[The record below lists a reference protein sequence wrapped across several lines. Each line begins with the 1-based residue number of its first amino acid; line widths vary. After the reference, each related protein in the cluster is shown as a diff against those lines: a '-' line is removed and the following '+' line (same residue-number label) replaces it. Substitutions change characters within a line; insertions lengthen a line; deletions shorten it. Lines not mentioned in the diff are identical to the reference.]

1 MNRPDR
7 SELRGSASLIGF
19 LFLALLIAAVLAYH
33 AQDAARSHRD
43 TAERTLAEYASL
55 AAEQF
60 AHHAHMSLTALQMM
74 SLRGVVALDQSPT
87 AQPLLSVEEF
97 QRSARELSAW
107 CECLDTGVVFVRLD
121 HGTGVLS
128 TAGDAPSTSDRW
140 PELLAIPDPAEVPDV
155 PAWGRAPLRD
165 DRLAFYTFAGPR
177 ATVLHGEGDG
187 RSRTLLYYHV
197 RDAEGTPVSAYG
209 YEVASETLVASMFR
223 RLLDE
228 APLLPRSLL
237 GDLPN
242 ESVLAITVRDP
253 EGSEVFRSTGIGQS
267 DYVAGHRLE
276 APWDDFVAQASL
288 RPEAAGILI
297 IGGLP
302 ASRLPLLL
310 GLLGLTAALM
320 VGALVQLHRHQELV
334 RTRANFVAGVS
345 HELRTP
351 LTQIRLYADLLRSG
365 RLSEENRERSVRVI
379 DQEARRLSHLVENIL
394 RFSSAG
400 AATSRLH
407 TEPRQ
412 LAPLLREILRDFEPL
427 ARARRTEFRVDLDA
441 EARAAVDVDSL
452 RQVVLSLLEN
462 AVKYGP
468 PGQEIVVGLHQR
480 DRTIEIRVDDQG
492 SGVPSEARDLIWEP
506 YRRLEAAIESGTGGS
521 GIGLSVVREIAELH
535 GGRARVTDAPG
546 GGARFVVELPA
557 LAARST
563 TERKLE
569 TV

>member
-1 MNRPDR
+1 MNRPDQP
-7 SELRGSASLIGF
+7 ELRGSASLVGF
-19 LFLALLIAAVLAYH
+19 LVLALVIAAVLAYQ

-43 TAERTLAEYASL
+43 TAERALTEYASL

-74 SLRGVVALDQSPT
+74 SLRGVVALDQSPS
-87 AQPLLSVEEF
+87 AEPLLSVEEF

-121 HGTGVLS
+121 HRTGAIS
-128 TAGDAPSTSDRW
+128 TAGDAPTTLDRW
-140 PELLAIPDPAEVPDV
+140 RELLAIPDPTEIPDV

-177 ATVLHGEGDG
+177 ATVLHEEGDR
-187 RSRTLLYYHV
+187 RSKTVLSYHV
-197 RDAEGTPVSAYG
+197 RDADGTPVSAYG

-223 RLLDE
+223 RLVEE

-237 GDLPN
+237 GDLAN

-253 EGSEVFRSTGIGQS
+253 EGSEIFRSPGVDRS
-267 DYVAGHRLE
+267 DYVAAHRLD

-288 RPEAAGILI
+288 RPEAAGTLI

-310 GLLGLTAALM
+310 SLLGLTAALM
-320 VGALVQLHRHQELV
+320 IGALVQLHRHQELV

-400 AATSRLH
+400 AATSRLQA
-407 TEPRQ
+407 EPRQ
-412 LAPLLREILRDFEPL
+412 LVPLVREILQDFEPL
-427 ARARRTEFRVDLDA
+427 ARSRRAEFRLELDP
-441 EARAAVDVDSL
+441 EARAAVDVDAL
-452 RQVVLSLLEN
+452 RQVLLNLLDN

-468 PGQEIVVGLHQR
+468 PGQEVVVGLHR
-480 DRTIEIRVDDQG
+480 RTGTVEIRVDDQG
-492 SGVPSEARDLIWEP
+492 PGVPSEARDLIWEP
-506 YRRLEAAIESGTGGS
+506 YRRLDAAVESGTGGS

-557 LAARST
+557 LAPRSA
-563 TERKLE
+563 TEREME